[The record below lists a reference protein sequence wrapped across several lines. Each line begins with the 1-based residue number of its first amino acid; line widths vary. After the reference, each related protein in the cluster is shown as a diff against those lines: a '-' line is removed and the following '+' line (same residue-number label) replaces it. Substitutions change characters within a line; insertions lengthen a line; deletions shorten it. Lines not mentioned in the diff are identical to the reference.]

1 MRLCLFVSVLVA
13 ATVCGAAAQEDL
25 PPLPPDYARSQRPLH
40 DGMAPGMKATEL
52 NARVRNFRLVFE
64 KDDDVGAGLLEFARK
79 NHLTNAHFSAIGAFG
94 SAVIGWSDR
103 PKKAFKVVR
112 LNEEM
117 EVAAFNGN
125 ITRGQDGNPVVHA
138 HCVVGLLSNGAVYAG
153 HCLEGHV
160 SLTMQLYLTDSE
172 PLTAGSR

>member
-1 MRLCLFVSVLVA
+1 MRRALLAFTLAFAFSQAVQ
-13 ATVCGAAAQEDL
+13 AQDDL
-25 PPLPPDYARSQRPLH
+25 PPLPPDYARGQRALH

-52 NARVRNFRLVFE
+52 SAQVRNFRLVFE

-103 PKKAFKVVR
+103 PKRAFKVVR

-138 HCVVGLLSNGAVYAG
+138 HCVVGLLRNGAVYAG

-172 PLTAGSR
+172 PLTAGSH

>member
-1 MRLCLFVSVLVA
+1 MRRYLLALILIFGPA
-13 ATVCGAAAQEDL
+13 GTIYAQEQQ
-25 PPLPPDYARSQRPLH
+25 PPLPPNYARNQRVLH
-40 DGMAPGMKATEL
+40 DGMAPGMKASEL
-52 NARVRNFRLVFE
+52 GPKVRNFRLIFA
-64 KDDDVGAGLLEFARK
+64 KGDDVGAGLAEFARK
-79 NHLTNAHFSAIGAFG
+79 NHLTDAHFSAIGAFG

-138 HCVVGLLSNGAVYAG
+138 HCVVGLLRNGAVYAG
-153 HCLEGHV
+153 HCLEEQV
-160 SLTMQLYLTDSE
+160 SLTMQLYLTD
-172 PLTAGSR
+172 AGPGTR